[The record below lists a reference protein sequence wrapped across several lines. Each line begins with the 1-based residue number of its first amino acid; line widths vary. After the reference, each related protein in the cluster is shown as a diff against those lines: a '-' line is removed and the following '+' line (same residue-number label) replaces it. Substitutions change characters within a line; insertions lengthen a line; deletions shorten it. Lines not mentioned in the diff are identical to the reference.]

1 MTIHEIRTRL
11 SPAEVIERARSF
23 FALAGTPY
31 ASFPERAGKGY
42 LKLHMEVGEIV
53 IGAAERDGETVV
65 RGSASRGAHLLTG
78 FLTTLAPPLDAR
90 CTTHRPGLHETHA
103 AQVETFAAST
113 PAALEPGSGPATR
126 AA

>member
-1 MTIHEIRTRL
+1 MTIHEIRTQL
-11 SPAEVIERARSF
+11 TPAEVIERARSF

-31 ASFPERAGKGY
+31 ASFPERAGEGY

-53 IGAAERDGETVV
+53 IGAAERDGTTTV
-65 RGSASRGAHLLTG
+65 RGSASRGAHLLTR
-78 FLTTLAPPLDAR
+78 FLTTLAPPLDVQR
-90 CTTHRPGLHETHA
+90 TTHRPGLHATHA

-113 PAALEPGSGPATR
+113 TTALEPGSQPAAQ